1 MLNQL
6 RKSILPPRMIM
17 KVSAVNADGTVTV
30 TSLGNTFSIRALGT
44 GSVGS
49 SVYVQDGV
57 VIGSAPTLPHATI
70 EV

>member
-1 MLNQL
+1 
-6 RKSILPPRMIM
+6 M